1 LTRTEVIEIS
11 FSDVSRSEDKFAFFR
26 SVGRNIRRQEL
37 SGKKIAVQYLFT
49 QDKIGNRTGIGLCHL
64 LALTA
69 DLRDTAHRG
78 RSEPVNFRDLL
89 P

>member
-1 LTRTEVIEIS
+1 VTSAEAKIS
-11 FSDVSRSEDKFAFFR
+11 SHFSDRSAAIFDDESLAAKKSPFNICLLRIKMATKPASRF
-26 SVGRNIRRQEL
+26 
-37 SGKKIAVQYLFT
+37 
-49 QDKIGNRTGIGLCHL
+49 CHL